1 MSGTAQEHLEKGFA
15 LSMDGR
21 LQEAETELRAALLIQ
36 PDFALAH
43 NNLGHLLSE
52 QGKLEEAVG
61 ELREAI
67 RIKPQLRIS
76 YGNLGSAL
84 KRQERYD
91 EAIVA
96 YRAELEYE
104 PRCAS
109 AYSNIGLAYQE
120 AGDLF
125 LAIAHYR
132 KALEFEP
139 EHAIVH
145 TNLGIALLL
154 QGDVEVAIVEQRKAV
169 SLAPTL
175 AKTHYN
181 LGNALSRGTRENWE
195 PSAEAFQTAV
205 ILAPEWRTARVCL
218 ANALGRVGRFDE
230 AIAEYQQV
238 LHLAPNDEESWI
250 QLGLILFMRALKEKS
265 RGAAET
271 AKEAFEHALAVN
283 PHNRDASKLLRDVKN
298 SLRVRHRFRWPWT
311 K

>member
-15 LSMDGR
+15 LSKDGR
-21 LQEAETELRAALLIQ
+21 LQEAETELRAALRIQ

-52 QGKLEEAVG
+52 QGDVEVAIVEQRKAVS
-61 ELREAI
+61 LAPTLA
-67 RIKPQLRIS
+67 KTH
-76 YGNLGSAL
+76 YNLGNALSRGTRENWEPSA
-84 KRQERYD
+84 
-91 EAIVA
+91 EAFQ
-96 YRAELEYE
+96 LEYE

-265 RGAAET
+265 RGAAEA

-283 PHNRDASKLLRDVKN
+283 PHNHVASKLLRDVKN

>member
-15 LSMDGR
+15 LSKDGR
-21 LQEAETELRAALLIQ
+21 LQEAETELRAALRIQ

-52 QGKLEEAVG
+52 
-61 ELREAI
+61 
-67 RIKPQLRIS
+67 
-76 YGNLGSAL
+76 
-84 KRQERYD
+84 
-91 EAIVA
+91 
-96 YRAELEYE
+96 
-104 PRCAS
+104 
-109 AYSNIGLAYQE
+109 
-120 AGDLF
+120 
-125 LAIAHYR
+125 
-132 KALEFEP
+132 
-139 EHAIVH
+139 
-145 TNLGIALLL
+145 

-265 RGAAET
+265 RGAAEA

-283 PHNRDASKLLRDVKN
+283 PHNHVASKLLRDVKN